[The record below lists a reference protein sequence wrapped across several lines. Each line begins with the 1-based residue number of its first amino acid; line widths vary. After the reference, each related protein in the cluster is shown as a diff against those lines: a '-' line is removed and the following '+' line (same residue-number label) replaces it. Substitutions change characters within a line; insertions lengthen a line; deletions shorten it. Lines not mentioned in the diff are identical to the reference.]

1 MHLLL
6 EMIEKKNLSLLL
18 VTHDLG
24 LVAQSCKTMTV
35 LERGEIREK
44 GLVESILQNPQHEY
58 TQSLLKGAKF
68 G

>member
-1 MHLLL
+1 
-6 EMIEKKNLSLLL
+6 
-18 VTHDLG
+18 
-24 LVAQSCKTMTV
+24 MTV